1 MSGYVRLGSYQVR
14 QDEFELYHI
23 QYRPSWV
30 RLISCWVKSN
40 QLHMDQVRLDWN
52 RPNLGWAKLV
62 YVKIMLSQV
71 GHKSSWIWLG

>member
-52 RPNLGWAKLV
+52 
-62 YVKIMLSQV
+62 
-71 GHKSSWIWLG
+71 